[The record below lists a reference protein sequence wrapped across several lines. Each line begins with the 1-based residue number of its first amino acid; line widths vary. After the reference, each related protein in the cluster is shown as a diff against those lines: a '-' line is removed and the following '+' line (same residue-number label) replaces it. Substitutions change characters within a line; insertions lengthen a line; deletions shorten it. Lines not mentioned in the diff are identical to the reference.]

1 MPVRFDAF
9 PVTPVLGQSSPSA
22 ANIKKAAQ
30 AFDSGREAYR
40 AESYTEAAEY
50 FESADDFAPRGDTLR
65 LAMLSRRAAGQLDRA
80 MTLAALG
87 LELYGSD
94 EAIREAANE
103 VIAEGAAAH
112 AKVQV
117 ACDTPCELLLDD
129 KLVHGK
135 DATSRTLYVTP
146 GTHTLRANW
155 SKQRA
160 ESDEFAV
167 VAGDEKLIEFVTPP
181 EPVEPRETTP
191 DTAEPSENTPPPEE
205 EDRGGWSPV
214 VFWTGVGLTG
224 AGIAASAVLGVR
236 ALNEPGK
243 DAVEDCTAPLSECQ
257 ALLDEGKQN
266 EMIANIAI
274 FSTVAVGAFTLVTG
288 IWLTDWDGKKPE
300 ASADGFSLRRME
312 YRHGQFS
319 ARPVVAA
326 GDGVFL
332 GTVGN
337 F

>member
-1 MPVRFDAF
+1 MPVLA
-9 PVTPVLGQSSPSA
+9 QSSPSA

-117 ACDTPCELLLDD
+117 TCDTPCELLLDD

-135 DATSRTLYVTP
+135 DATSRTLYVAP

-167 VAGDEKLIEFVTPP
+167 VAGDDKLVEFITPP
-181 EPVEPRETTP
+181 EPVEPVERNPEREPT
-191 DTAEPSENTPPPEE
+191 DDPSSRSTE

-214 VFWTGVGLTG
+214 VFWTGVGLTAVGIG
-224 AGIAASAVLGVR
+224 ASTALGVR
-236 ALNEPGK
+236 ALNEPGV
-243 DAVEDCTAPLSECQ
+243 DAFEGCTPESTECQ
-257 ALLDEGKQN
+257 ERLEQGQQN